1 MANIYKKINT
11 DLITTEEKV
20 AYTVPSNSRALI
32 KSIHIFNEGAGA
44 AALQIKIKDG
54 TSATTYFYDKTSL
67 AADANEEFIN
77 NVLILQESDEL
88 RFLSDI
94 SGPDVIISL
103 LEINREDR

>member
-1 MANIYKKINT
+1 MANIYRKVNT
-11 DLITTEEKV
+11 DLITATENI
-20 AYTVPSNSRALI
+20 AYTVPNNSRSLV

-44 AALQIKIKDG
+44 AALEIKIKDG

-67 AADANEEFIN
+67 AADANEEFIT

-94 SGPDVIISL
+94 TGPDVVISL